1 MVNKTQATYIL
12 SSTGVDKK
20 TTVSFK
26 RWLKHFFYLSNSKYY
41 FSKQDRIDIAQA
53 IQSAEQGHV
62 GEIQVVIESYIPSN
76 AAYFQNTTMRAR
88 QLFAEL
94 GVWDTEYNSGV
105 LLYVNL
111 CERQVDIVF
120 DRGIKKTTDPRTWQ
134 NICQSVI
141 QQMKN
146 KAYKVAITYGVE
158 QIGKTLNHHYSSI
171 EPLDAN
177 NELSDD
183 PMIL

>member
-12 SSTGVDKK
+12 GSTDVDKK

-41 FSKQDRIDIAQA
+41 FSKQDRIGIAKV
-53 IQSAEQGHV
+53 IHGAEQGHA
-62 GEIQVVIESYIPSN
+62 GEIQVVIEGYIPSN
-76 AAYFQNTTMRAR
+76 VAYFQNTSMRAR

-120 DRGIKKTTDPRTWQ
+120 DRGIKRTIDPKTWH
-134 NICQSVI
+134 NICQSVT
-141 QQMKN
+141 QRMKN
-146 KAYKVAITYGVE
+146 KEYKVAITHGVE
-158 QIGKTLNHHYSSI
+158 QIGKILHQYYSSI
-171 EPLDAN
+171 EPLGSN
-177 NELSDD
+177 NELSDE